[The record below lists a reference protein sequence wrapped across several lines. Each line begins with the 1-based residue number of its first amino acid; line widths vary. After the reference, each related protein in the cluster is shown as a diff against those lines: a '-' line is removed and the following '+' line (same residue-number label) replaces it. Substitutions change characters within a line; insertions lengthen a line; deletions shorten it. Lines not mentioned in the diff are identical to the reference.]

1 MKPKLTPLALRLI
14 KKVEAKEFG
23 KQLSKIEGKPK
34 IPDENYHPAQPTPR
48 INLDRIEGSYFENDS
63 DNNL

>member
-1 MKPKLTPLALRLI
+1 MKPKLTPFALELI
-14 KKVEAKEFG
+14 RKAEAKE
-23 KQLSKIEGKPK
+23 LSKMKGKAN
-34 IPDENYHPAQPTPR
+34 IPDQDYHPSQPTPR